1 MHDKLPDDELMENNI
16 NNDVNRRE
24 EHVVNFSGTRG
35 WQKDIGWLVITLPI
49 YNENKNWYNII
60 IIVVYLSLIL

>member
-24 EHVVNFSGTRG
+24 EHVVNFAGTRG
-35 WQKDIGWLVITLPI
+35 WQKDIG
-49 YNENKNWYNII
+49 
-60 IIVVYLSLIL
+60 